1 VRKRG
6 SISLRKE
13 VEARIA
19 LLERAI
25 LLEEPLKNA
34 KILLQEALK
43 GGKKILVFGNGGS
56 AADAQHFV
64 CELVGRYKRERTG
77 LPAIALSS
85 DPSVVTAVSNDYG
98 YARVFARQVEALGT
112 PGDVAIAITTSGRSE
127 NVLQGARKAKEKG
140 LRLIALL
147 GKNPSPLKSLSDVVL
162 TVSSEDTPLIQE
174 IHTMLLHLLA
184 KGIEQSL
191 GEEENL

>member
-1 VRKRG
+1 
-6 SISLRKE
+6 LRKE